1 MQQVINKLWCFIVEL
16 FDVDEIDIVL
26 SEEGI
31 VVDLC
36 ILCAVWE
43 VEVFVGINEVILNV
57 L

>member
-1 MQQVINKLWCFIVEL
+1 MQQVINKLWRFIVEL

-31 VVDLC
+31 AVDLR
-36 ILCAVWE
+36 ILRVAWE

-57 L
+57 S

>member
-1 MQQVINKLWCFIVEL
+1 MWCFIVEL

-36 ILCAVWE
+36 ILCVVWE